1 MEQIVS
7 FRITP
12 PDTDQLC
19 PQVSRALE
27 KRTERVSRQEYPKMW
42 ELIDKLNGVEKA
54 PFAVR
59 ENRRKRRAFL
69 GAWEWAMGLF
79 LLIPGCMDPKE
90 LLVPLMIGTFCY
102 GIGAVSLWRNKR
114 TLLGV
119 LSLIQGGFL
128 SLCVLRGRIPGGMG
142 LLVPAVAGII
152 IGIAALLRRKR
163 EKESP
168 YDRAA
173 RQLLQGRASLSG
185 IEAVR
190 VSFTKEGLA
199 VEQEDGCEEERQIVP
214 YADFECVLETEDLL
228 LPIYRDSVMVLQKKD
243 LCTGDL
249 SGLKEFLSGQIQYV
263 PVMAQAEG

>member
-19 PQVSRALE
+19 SQVSRALE

-42 ELIDKLNGVEKA
+42 ELIDKLNSVEKA
-54 PFAVR
+54 PSAVR
-59 ENRRKRRAFL
+59 ENRRKRRTFL

-79 LLIPGCMDPKE
+79 LLIPGCYAM
-90 LLVPLMIGTFCY
+90 
-102 GIGAVSLWRNKR
+102 GAVSLWRNKR
-114 TLLGV
+114 TLLGI

-128 SLCVLRGRIPGGMG
+128 GLCVLRGRIPGGMG
-142 LLVPAVAGII
+142 LMVPAAAGII

-163 EKESP
+163 EKENP

-173 RQLLQGRASLSG
+173 RQLLQGRAALSG
-185 IEAVR
+185 VEAVR
-190 VSFTKEGLA
+190 VSFTEEGLA
-199 VEQEDGCEEERQIVP
+199 VEQVDRPEEERQMVP
-214 YADFECVLETEDLL
+214 YTDFECVLETEDIL

-243 LCTGDL
+243 LCMGDL
-249 SGLKEFLSGQIQYV
+249 SGLEGFLSGQTQYV
-263 PVMAQAEG
+263 QVMAQTEG